1 MEESGT
7 VEADA
12 PQQSSFPP
20 DSVPTVVP
28 SPIPV
33 ENSNTPQPE
42 VDIHPPSVSPDAIL
56 IPNAASAPVPSPNP
70 SDPTQLSLY
79 KNHLHEYTQ
88 KSKIPLP
95 VYQTFNEGSLGMPK
109 YRSTVMVDE
118 VHYVSPYTFRNRRAA
133 EQDAARIAFEFI
145 SKKTKDDGILLL
157 REDLMSCKSILSEYT
172 DKMSLKRPI
181 YTTKHHKG
189 SVPFFQSTL
198 VFDGVVYTSDV
209 SRSKKEA
216 EQLAARAAILSL
228 HGDAKN
234 PKSQKTLAEII
245 ASKVR
250 FHATLQKVK
259 NSHFSQIQPESMPE
273 NTVEHVAM
281 TVNEDKEVKDAI
293 LDNGVVCGAISEVC
307 PTTSHFRPE
316 FRSTKPEASSLPVR
330 LPIQFVPSTLEEPV
344 GHRTTGSKR
353 RSKNKRK
360 ARKKLCME
368 NRAGVK
374 TSQTAPCSVAQ

>member
-1 MEESGT
+1 MFLYGLF
-7 VEADA
+7 VI
-12 PQQSSFPP
+12 PL
-20 DSVPTVVP
+20 P
-28 SPIPV
+28 SMNVIKMKEKRLSRLLKWRV
-33 ENSNTPQPE
+33 LHWTCLE
-42 VDIHPPSVSPDAIL
+42 
-56 IPNAASAPVPSPNP
+56 
-70 SDPTQLSLY
+70 LSLY

-88 KSKIPLP
+88 KSRIQLP
-95 VYQTFNEGSLGMPK
+95 VYQTFNEGSLGVPK

-118 VHYVSPYTFRNRRAA
+118 VHYVSPNTFRNRKAA
-133 EQDAARIAFEFI
+133 EQDAARIAFEYI
-145 SKKTKDDGILLL
+145 SKKTKDDGFLLL

-198 VFDGVVYTSDV
+198 DFDGVVYTSDV

-228 HGDAKN
+228 HGDARN

-259 NSHFSQIQPESMPE
+259 DSHFSQIQPKSMPE
-273 NTVEHVAM
+273 NKVEHVAM
-281 TVNEDKEVKDAI
+281 TVDENKEVKDAI

-307 PTTSHFRPE
+307 PTSHFRPE
-316 FRSTKPEASSLPVR
+316 FRSTKPEASSPPVR
-330 LPIQFVPSTLEEPV
+330 LPIEFVPSTLEEPV
-344 GHRTTGSKR
+344 GDHARATGSKR

-368 NRAGVK
+368 NQVTTE